1 MIHECTQ
8 VQLLE
13 RNWKRRNK
21 PPFLFFGEN
30 LDEFRLINFRIDKLE
45 IICYTLVTVKK
56 GEIIMNI
63 DYKNLS
69 TEKLLHYYE
78 EISNLFYL
86 PYVPMPDRKDF
97 YTIRKNI
104 LEELLFRL
112 EEEYH

>member
-1 MIHECTQ
+1 M
-8 VQLLE
+8 
-13 RNWKRRNK
+13 K
-21 PPFLFFGEN
+21 GEN
-30 LDEFRLINFRIDKLE
+30 K
-45 IICYTLVTVKK
+45 
-56 GEIIMNI
+56 MNI

>member
-1 MIHECTQ
+1 M
-8 VQLLE
+8 
-13 RNWKRRNK
+13 RR
-21 PPFLFFGEN
+21 FFFPEF
-30 LDEFRLINFRIDKLE
+30 LDEVRLNNFILDNYKNL
-45 IICYTLVTVKK
+45 CYNSNTVKK

-69 TEKLLHYYE
+69 TEELLHNYE

-86 PYVPMPDRKDF
+86 PYVPMPERKNL

-104 LEELLFRL
+104 LGELLFRL

>member
-1 MIHECTQ
+1 
-8 VQLLE
+8 
-13 RNWKRRNK
+13 
-21 PPFLFFGEN
+21 
-30 LDEFRLINFRIDKLE
+30 
-45 IICYTLVTVKK
+45 
-56 GEIIMNI
+56 MNI

-69 TEKLLHYYE
+69 TEELLHNYE

>member
-1 MIHECTQ
+1 
-8 VQLLE
+8 
-13 RNWKRRNK
+13 
-21 PPFLFFGEN
+21 
-30 LDEFRLINFRIDKLE
+30 
-45 IICYTLVTVKK
+45 
-56 GEIIMNI
+56 MNT

-86 PYVPMPDRKDF
+86 PYVPMPDRKDL

-104 LEELLFRL
+104 LEELLSRL

>member
-1 MIHECTQ
+1 M
-8 VQLLE
+8 
-13 RNWKRRNK
+13 
-21 PPFLFFGEN
+21 
-30 LDEFRLINFRIDKLE
+30 DEIRLINFRIDKLE

-69 TEKLLHYYE
+69 TEELLHNYK

-86 PYVPMPDRKDF
+86 PYVPMPDRKDL

>member
-1 MIHECTQ
+1 
-8 VQLLE
+8 
-13 RNWKRRNK
+13 
-21 PPFLFFGEN
+21 
-30 LDEFRLINFRIDKLE
+30 
-45 IICYTLVTVKK
+45 
-56 GEIIMNI
+56 MNT

-86 PYVPMPDRKDF
+86 PYVPMPDRNDL

-112 EEEYH
+112 EEEYY

>member
-1 MIHECTQ
+1 MQNENGACA
-8 VQLLE
+8 
-13 RNWKRRNK
+13 
-21 PPFLFFGEN
+21 PFSFLF
-30 LDEFRLINFRIDKLE
+30 LDEYRLIYLGVDKLG
-45 IICYTLVTVKK
+45 IICYTLVIVKK

-69 TEKLLHYYE
+69 TEELLHNYE

-86 PYVPMPDRKDF
+86 PYVPMPERENL
-97 YTIRKNI
+97 YIIRKNI

>member
-1 MIHECTQ
+1 MKT
-8 VQLLE
+8 VLA
-13 RNWKRRNK
+13 
-21 PPFLFFGEN
+21 PFSFLF
-30 LDEFRLINFRIDKLE
+30 LDEVRLIYLGVDKLG
-45 IICYTLVTVKK
+45 IICYTLVIVKK

-69 TEKLLHYYE
+69 TEELLHNYE

-86 PYVPMPDRKDF
+86 PYVPMPERENL
-97 YTIRKNI
+97 YIIRKNI

>member
-1 MIHECTQ
+1 MNMDC
-8 VQLLE
+8 
-13 RNWKRRNK
+13 
-21 PPFLFFGEN
+21 
-30 LDEFRLINFRIDKLE
+30 
-45 IICYTLVTVKK
+45 KK
-56 GEIIMNI
+56 
-63 DYKNLS
+63 LS

-86 PYVPMPDRKDF
+86 PYVPMPDRKDL